1 MKADDI
7 KLIGVMGGGVM
18 GGGIAQSCAVAGYEV
33 RVRDLTDELGEKT
46 RSGIVEGRFGL
57 RGAVERQKLTQQQMD
72 EALDRLTLTTDLGE
86 LRDADL
92 IVEAVPEDLELKKKV
107 FAELDR
113 LVKPEAVFATNTSG
127 FAISDLNQAVARKDR
142 FIGMHWFSP
151 AFVMRLIEIISAPE
165 TGEETI
171 RLLEEVGAKLGK
183 ETVRVKD
190 APGKYGFVGNRIYF
204 AAVAEARRVA
214 EEGVA
219 SVDDINKA
227 MRFGFNWP
235 TGPLEM
241 AAGARKGWQ

>member
-7 KLIGVMGGGVM
+7 RLIGVMGGGVM
-18 GGGIAQSCAVAGYEV
+18 GGGIAQSCAVAGYDV
-33 RVRDLTDELGEKT
+33 RVRDLTDDLVEKT

-72 EALDRLTLTTDLGE
+72 EALGRLTLTTDLGE

-92 IVEAVPEDLELKKKV
+92 IVEAVPEELELKKKV

-113 LVKPEAVFATNTSG
+113 LVKPEAVFATKTSG

-214 EEGVA
+214 EEGIA

>member
-72 EALDRLTLTTDLGE
+72 EALGRLTLTTDLGE